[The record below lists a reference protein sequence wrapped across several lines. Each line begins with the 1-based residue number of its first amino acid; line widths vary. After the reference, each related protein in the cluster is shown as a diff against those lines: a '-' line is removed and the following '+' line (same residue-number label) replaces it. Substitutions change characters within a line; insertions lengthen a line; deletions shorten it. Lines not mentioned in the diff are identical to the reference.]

1 MANGSRHAM
10 YWSTESSYGVT
21 PTNPA
26 WTPIRHK
33 STSLGLSK
41 EGVVSEE
48 LRTDRMISDYRHGNY
63 KIGGDIGVEFSY
75 ATFSAMLESALC
87 GAWELQT
94 PATGTDRLK
103 AGITRKFGSIMRVFG
118 DLDAGNT
125 HHVFKGCEV
134 NGFTLSVKPNAM
146 VEATFNV
153 IGQDLALAASA
164 PSGSTYVAAT
174 TTSPFDSFTGTI
186 TEGGSAIAVVTE
198 LSLELKNG
206 MESRYVVGD
215 AQSLKPSIGRSALT
229 GTLTAYFDNTT
240 LFAKFVN
247 ETDSSLVFSLVDLD
261 GNNMTFNLPLI
272 KYTGGQP
279 DVSGEGPVTISM
291 PFQAVLSPTDGTNL
305 IITRND
311 A

>member
-10 YWSTESSYGVT
+10 YWSTESVYGTT
-21 PTNPA
+21 PTSPA

-48 LRTDRMISDYRHGNY
+48 LRSDRMISDYRHGNY

-75 ATFSAMLESALC
+75 TTFNAMLESALC
-87 GAWELQT
+87 GTWANET
-94 PATGTDRLK
+94 PASGTDQLK
-103 AGITRKFGSIMRVFG
+103 AGTTRKSGSILRVFG

-125 HHVFKGCEV
+125 HHLFKGCEV
-134 NGFTLSVKPNAM
+134 NTFTLSVKPNAM
-146 VEATFNV
+146 VEATFGI
-153 IGQDLALAASA
+153 IGQDLALDTAA

-186 TEGGSAIAVVTE
+186 TEGGVSVAVVTE
-198 LSLELKNG
+198 LSIELKNG

-215 AQSLKPSIGRSALT
+215 AQSLKPSIGRSDVT

-247 ETDSSLVFSLVDLD
+247 ETDSSLVFALTDLD
-261 GNNMTFNLPLI
+261 GNTLNFNIPAI

-291 PFQAVLSPTDGTNL
+291 PFQAVLSAVDSTNL
-305 IITRND
+305 IVTRV
-311 A
+311 AA